1 MGTAKG
7 TRDVANT
14 IGALEVEK
22 ITGPGDA
29 VDVPVSSFWADQVS
43 F

>member
-1 MGTAKG
+1 MQS
-7 TRDVANT
+7 
-14 IGALEVEK
+14 ALWRTLEK

-29 VDVPVSSFWADQVS
+29 DDVPVSSIWADQVS